1 VALDNLAMGSQT
13 VTTRMANLIVRTED
27 NREINQLKM

>member
-1 VALDNLAMGSQT
+1 VAQDSLAMGSQT
-13 VTTRMANLIVRTED
+13 VTTRMASLIVRTED